1 MLAWL
6 ALGTVPVSA
15 NANSLNVRAEYDV
28 NANINWANG
37 SMTVSSTA
45 HVTNTTSRSLSRL
58 AFNLLPLRLGHLQG
72 LTASAGGQKVSP
84 TRSDQTVIVNLPTAL
99 KPGRETNVTIGYKA
113 FFNSST
119 GGKKSLFMKKSS
131 IATAYRW
138 IPWLS
143 RQQKFNTPNFGES
156 WVTATSR
163 RVAVHFT
170 SDVALKFATSGEKI
184 RGSGT
189 NQTFV
194 ARMVRD
200 FNFAASPN
208 YEITKTTFRGVKV
221 RFLHRT
227 MSAAALKKWTLQAM
241 NRFSDRIGAYPW
253 DHLDVAEIPTGTGM
267 ESPAMTW
274 VDASLAKSRFP
285 YIVVHET
292 SHQWFYGGIGNNQA
306 TEPFLDESVGDFL
319 TRDALDDF
327 RKSQCAK
334 ARLDKSVYSYQ
345 GRCYNEV
352 IYIQGGLYLRDYR
365 DEVGAN
371 KFWEGMHQFW
381 MDRKFEIA
389 STRSFLDHLDAASGF
404 DSRLHED
411 RFPSLY

>member
-15 NANSLNVRAEYDV
+15 AANSLNVRAEYDV
-28 NANINWANG
+28 EANINWGNG
-37 SMTVSSTA
+37 AMTVSSTA
-45 HVTNTTSRSLSRL
+45 HVTNTTSHSLSKL
-58 AFNLLPLRLGHLQG
+58 AFNLLPLRLGHLQD
-72 LTASAGGQKVSP
+72 LTASAGGQKASP
-84 TRSDQTVIVNLPTAL
+84 ARSDQTVIVNLPSAL
-99 KPGRETNVTIGYKA
+99 APGHQLNVTIGYKA
-113 FFNSST
+113 FFNTST
-119 GGKKSLFMKKSS
+119 SGKKSLFMKKSS
-131 IATAYRW
+131 IATSYRW

-143 RQQKFNTPNFGES
+143 RQQKFDTPNFGES
-156 WVTATSR
+156 WVTATSP
-163 RVAVHFT
+163 RVSVHFT
-170 SDVALKFATSGEKI
+170 SDVALKFATSGEKTG
-184 RGSGT
+184 GSGT

-194 ARMVRD
+194 AHNVRD
-200 FNFAASPN
+200 FNFAASPS

-227 MSAAALKKWTLQAM
+227 MNATALKKWTLTAM
-241 NRFSDRIGAYPW
+241 DRFSDKIGAYPW

-274 VDASLAKSRFP
+274 VDATLAKSRFP

-306 TEPFLDESVGDFL
+306 LEPFLDEGVGDFL

-327 RKSQCAK
+327 RQSQCAK
-334 ARLDKSVYSYQ
+334 SRLDKSVYSYH

-352 IYIQGGLYLRDYR
+352 IYVQGGLYLRDYK
-365 DEVGAN
+365 DEVGAT

-404 DSRLHED
+404 DSRKHED